1 MQLMITSLQMTL
13 LLQLKVVSMHRK
25 HSLRELRPRLKE
37 DREDRAAEEEARRN
51 HPRRPDPRKKT
62 SKPKLIYEIKVDK
75 SKDIINKSRL
85 LGIAQKLSRE
95 RRKRFYHTRDV
106 FTRRRIE
113 EKELKF

>member
-13 LLQLKVVSMHRK
+13 LLQLKVVSMQRK

-51 HPRRPDPRKKT
+51 RPRRPDPRKET
-62 SKPKLIYEIKVDK
+62 SKINLRRNQNQE

>member
-1 MQLMITSLQMTL
+1 MSTSLQMTL
-13 LLQLKVVSMHRK
+13 LLQLKVVSMQRK
-25 HSLRELRPRLKE
+25 HSLRELRRRLKE

-51 HPRRPDPRKKT
+51 RPRRPDPRKKT
-62 SKPKLIYEIKVDK
+62 SKINLRRNQNQE

-106 FTRRRIE
+106 FTRRRRRIE
-113 EKELKF
+113 EKELKI

>member
-1 MQLMITSLQMTL
+1 MQLMITSLQTTP
-13 LLQLKVVSMHRK
+13 LLQQKAVSMQRK

-51 HPRRPDPRKKT
+51 RPRRPDPRKET
-62 SKPKLIYEIKVDK
+62 SKINLRRNQNQE

-95 RRKRFYHTRDV
+95 RRKRF
-106 FTRRRIE
+106 FTREMYLRE
-113 EKELKF
+113 EE

>member
-1 MQLMITSLQMTL
+1 MITSLQTTP
-13 LLQLKVVSMHRK
+13 LLQQKAVSMQRK

-51 HPRRPDPRKKT
+51 RPRRPDPRKKT
-62 SKPKLIYEIKVDK
+62 SKINLRNQNQQ